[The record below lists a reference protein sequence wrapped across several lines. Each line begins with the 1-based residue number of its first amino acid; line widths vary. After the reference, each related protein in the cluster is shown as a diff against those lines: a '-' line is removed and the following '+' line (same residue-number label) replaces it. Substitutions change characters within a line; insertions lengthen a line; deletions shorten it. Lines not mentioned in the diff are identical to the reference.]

1 MTKNEIA
8 CFWFCGITTAFTL
21 TISWYYGITLIVP
34 VVSIAIYLIA
44 CSPTFT
50 FGMEYQKLQAALD
63 KDLAPNER
71 SKVSRNMKKASRMKL
86 GRRL

>member
-8 CFWFCGITTAFTL
+8 CYLFCVITTTFTL
-21 TISWYYGITLIVP
+21 TSSWYYGIPLIVP
-34 VVSIAIYLIA
+34 VISIAIYLIA

-50 FGMEYQKLQAALD
+50 FGIEYQKLQAALD
-63 KDLAPNER
+63 KDLAPKER
-71 SKVSRNMKKASRMKL
+71 SKVSRNIKKVSRMKL